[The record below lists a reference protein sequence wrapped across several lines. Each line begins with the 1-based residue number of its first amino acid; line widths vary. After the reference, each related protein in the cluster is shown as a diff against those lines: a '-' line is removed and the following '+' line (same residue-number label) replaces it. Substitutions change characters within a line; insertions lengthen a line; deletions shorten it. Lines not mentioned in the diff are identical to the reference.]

1 MSFRLI
7 VLLIISVSSC
17 TPKTYPE
24 EDKKKRKKNYTGCD
38 DGMNIEMQSIHYSE
52 RLRQQ

>member
-24 EDKKKRKKNYTGCD
+24 EDKKKGKKIIQAAMTACT
-38 DGMNIEMQSIHYSE
+38 
-52 RLRQQ
+52 LRCKVYITPSD